1 MPSKDYRIWLSDTAY
16 IAVEFVMVRG
26 RIVSFVVRLMLLEN
40 GHESNVARWD
50 TAHGAPH
57 RDVLGRRRGL
67 LNKTWY
73 VDAPAD
79 IVLRRAVNDFK
90 RHYENYI
97 RIYLQN

>member
-16 IAVEFVMVRG
+16 LVVEFVMVRG

-40 GHESNVARWD
+40 GDESNVARCD

-57 RDVLGRRRGL
+57 LDVLGKRHGL
-67 LNKTWY
+67 LSKTWY

-79 IVLRRAVNDFK
+79 IVLRRAVDDF
-90 RHYENYI
+90 RIHYENYI
-97 RIYLQN
+97 SNYQTH